1 MKKKSQVKK
10 KLNSV
15 NGGRKME
22 KGESKKEKKGDK
34 KSRGPILGPPLKT
47 QQVAESTPKK
57 KNFFFFFF
65 FSFSSLL
72 L

>member
-34 KSRGPILGPPLKT
+34 KSRGPIFGPHT
-47 QQVAESTPKK
+47 
-57 KNFFFFFF
+57 
-65 FSFSSLL
+65 
-72 L
+72 